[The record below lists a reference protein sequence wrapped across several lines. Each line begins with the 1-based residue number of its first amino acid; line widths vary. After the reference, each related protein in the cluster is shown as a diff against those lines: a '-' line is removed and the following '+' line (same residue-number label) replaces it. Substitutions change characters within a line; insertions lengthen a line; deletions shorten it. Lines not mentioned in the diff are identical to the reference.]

1 MSQPAGSSIINEHDL
16 QQALLMLQALRDP
29 TRPDHAMAMQ
39 SLETYVLVP
48 AFIYHI
54 LHIFVQGQKYQI
66 PTDLR
71 QLAGFVVK
79 NYVFAKLH
87 LIQVCVAVF

>member
-1 MSQPAGSSIINEHDL
+1 
-16 QQALLMLQALRDP
+16 MLQALRDP

-39 SLETYVLVP
+39 SLENYVLVP

-54 LHIFVQGQKYQI
+54 LHIFVQGEKYQI
-66 PTDLR
+66 PPDLR

-87 LIQVCVAVF
+87 LIQVLYVYYICVSVYPIHTLCE